1 MSNLDQVYQEVAR
14 YDLFLIEF
22 LVSSINLGFHSD
34 HSDHSVQFLP
44 HLALGLAVSQG
55 VYDFDDTTH
64 RRSQRHVIVVL
75 SHPQ

>member
-22 LVSSINLGFHSD
+22 LVSSINLGFHA
-34 HSDHSVQFLP
+34 DHSVQFLP